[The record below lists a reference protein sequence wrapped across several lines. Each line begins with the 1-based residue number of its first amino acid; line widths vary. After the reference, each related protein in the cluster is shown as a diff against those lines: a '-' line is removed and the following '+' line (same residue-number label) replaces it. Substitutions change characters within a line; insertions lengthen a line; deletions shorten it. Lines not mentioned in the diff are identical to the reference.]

1 MADPFRT
8 NTTGRESGAIQFLA
22 EGPRI
27 PLELIQAREA
37 GEVVFLVG
45 AGASRRSGF
54 AGFKDLTRN
63 VYWQLT
69 GKDPAV
75 EGQVPGPE
83 HEAFQRAAY
92 DVALGQLEARLD
104 GPILLVRDQVARELD
119 ADKATGWDIHK
130 DLLRLS
136 RDPAGRPRVITT
148 NFDTLFERAW
158 LEVCGPAL
166 PLRSWANAALPQP
179 GVREFT
185 GIMHLH
191 GRLADRRFQP
201 AFEQTELV
209 LTDVDF
215 GDAYLRSGWAARFL
229 YDLVRRYHIVLVG
242 YGAEDP
248 PLKYLLSVIQ
258 ADRRRFADLKPI
270 YALEQVDGDLTT
282 ATATWLAK
290 GITPLLCQA
299 DPNWRRLY
307 DNLAEW
313 AAYVEDPERWAQTC
327 FNALGRKSYHEVE
340 EHRRGIMSLLLAN
353 STHCARFKAG
363 GGDFTWIRAIEDH
376 RPSETEGTAA
386 PLLVRPHP
394 YTRSFSIWLSTGLE
408 TPAAVTWAIARLTPP
423 RQSPAREM
431 EADDAFS
438 DPQPLGDHTTVYGFS
453 AEELAAL
460 NRQVDDQSASLTP
473 RLRDFWSLLTTA
485 AEESRNGNAD
495 HYAYTLINR
504 LREIAAAPDLAD
516 VPKIARFLRPQLHL
530 SPRRDWIDESDQ
542 APAPFDPLAKVI
554 LSHRWN
560 RFPEHRELV
569 AALPPSAG
577 WLQALLRALE
587 AEIDRLYRFDRQYH
601 QANDRDWLSRTLHR
615 VATDPRWPVRGEDRE
630 GDADP
635 DLYGAA
641 HAQLVRVLSGAWTR
655 LAEIDGPAAQRVASG
670 WSFREEL
677 LFVRLF
683 LHALVRDDL
692 WTGTEV
698 AQALSRVSDESFW
711 FELAEAKT
719 LAVTRW
725 QHLTDR
731 DRQVMEGRLLAG
743 PPLSHCYGQTA
754 DDQRTSQRYHAAR
767 ILDAIAQAGGHLSA
781 PALELIAQTRE
792 TMPPDAWE
800 GRSSSTVVRSTMVGD
815 GDAAVFDGLQGPALI
830 AALLRHRNERAI
842 GSSDAA
848 LALIKQDPHRVL
860 AALQAAEQPHLTGA
874 LWRQLL
880 WRLDEADW
888 LKAATAA
895 DRVAVLQAIAALP
908 QEVMID
914 AAQAATHTVQRLL
927 LSTPGD
933 DDRFL
938 ADHQAL
944 ALDVWRRLLE
954 AALVQPVEEIAFAS
968 NQGDRLMQ
976 AAVNSLPGDV
986 AFLALL
992 LADRCRK
999 APETY
1004 LTLRAAINGIEVN
1017 LLRLTGTRRMLAA
1030 ARLMQWLSAA
1040 TKTLPAATETMVVKP
1055 LLARETQVE
1064 NLVFI
1069 DLQALYGHPWSADL
1083 LRRFEPLLLQ
1093 EMVGQRLSSQGVAR
1107 LVGQKTWRV
1116 LSRLA
1121 KAQEFGPE
1129 GGQMRAVLQQTTD
1142 QARVTAADTIGRW
1155 IQGVPAGERSGF
1167 WQDAAK
1173 PFLQRIWPFE
1183 AALRTP
1189 EVSERLG
1196 RLPAAFEDKFTDAV
1210 DTLRPLLVPFTLW
1223 DVGSLFLFTPG
1234 STSPAGAA
1242 AWMERFAQDHW
1253 VAALELVGDVLG
1265 PSPSE
1270 VPYNLADWLAAL
1282 SVQAPQ
1288 SGQDHRFKRLLRLTQ
1303 R

>member
-8 NTTGRESGAIQFLA
+8 NTTGREAGAIQFLA

-45 AGASRRSGF
+45 AGASRGSGF
-54 AGFKDLTRN
+54 AGFKELTQS

-75 EGQVPGPE
+75 EGQVPDPE
-83 HEAFQRAAY
+83 HKAFQRAAY

-104 GPILLVRDQVARELD
+104 GPIPLVRDQVAQELD
-119 ADKATGWDIHK
+119 ADRATGWDIHK

-136 RDPAGRPRVITT
+136 CDPSGRPRVITT

-158 LEVCGPAL
+158 LEICGPTL
-166 PLRSWANAALPQP
+166 PMRSWANAALLQP
-179 GVREFT
+179 GAREFT
-185 GIMHLH
+185 GVMHLH
-191 GRLADRRFQP
+191 GRLRDGRFQP
-201 AFEQTELV
+201 ALEQTELV

-270 YALEQVDGDLTT
+270 YALEQESGDL
-282 ATATWLAK
+282 AKARATWLAK

-299 DPNWRRLY
+299 DPTWRRLY

-327 FNALGRKSYHEVE
+327 FNLVGQRSYHEVE

-353 STHCARFKAG
+353 STHCARFKES
-363 GGDFTWIRAIEDH
+363 GGDFTWIRAIEDN
-376 RPSETEGTAA
+376 RPTAAGGTAT
-386 PLLVRPHP
+386 LLTGRPHP
-394 YTRSFSIWLSTGLE
+394 YTRSFSTWLSAGLE
-408 TPAAVTWAIARLTPP
+408 TPAAVSWAIARLTPP

-431 EADDAFS
+431 ETDDALS
-438 DPQPLGDHTTVYGFS
+438 DPQPLGDHTTVFGFP
-453 AEELAAL
+453 AEELAAMA
-460 NRQVDDQSASLTP
+460 RQVDGQSVSLTP
-473 RLRDFWSLLTTA
+473 RLRDFWSLLITA

-495 HYAYTLINR
+495 QYAYTLINR

-516 VPKIARFLRPQLHL
+516 VPKVARFLRPKLHL
-530 SPRRDWIDESDQ
+530 SPRRDWIDEGKDE
-542 APAPFDPLAKVI
+542 PAAFDPLAQI
-554 LSHRWN
+554 FLSYRWN

-569 AALPPSAG
+569 AALPLSAG

-587 AEIDRLYRFDRQYH
+587 AEIDRLYRLDRQYH
-601 QANDRDWLSRTLHR
+601 QANDRDWLSLSIHS
-615 VATDPRWPVRGEDRE
+615 VATDPRWPARGEDRE

-641 HAQLVRVLSGAWTR
+641 HTQLVRVLSGAWAR

-719 LAVTRW
+719 LAVARW
-725 QHLTDR
+725 RHLTDR
-731 DRQVMEGRLLAG
+731 DRQVLEGRLLAG
-743 PPLSHCYGQTA
+743 PPLSHCYGETA
-754 DDQRTSQRYHAAR
+754 DNQRTSQRYHAAR

-781 PALELIAQTRE
+781 PALELIAQIRE
-792 TMPPDAWE
+792 TLPPDAWE
-800 GRSSSTVVRSTMVGD
+800 GRSSSTVVRSTMAGD
-815 GDAAVFDGLQGPALI
+815 GDAAVFDGLQGPALV
-830 AALLRHRNERAI
+830 AALLRHRDERAI
-842 GSSDAA
+842 GNSDAA
-848 LALIKQDPHRVL
+848 LALIKQDPNRVL
-860 AALQAAEQPHLTGA
+860 AALRAAEQPHLTGA

-880 WRLDEADW
+880 WRLDEAEW
-888 LKAATAA
+888 IKAATAA
-895 DRVAVLQAIAALP
+895 DRMAVLQAIATLP
-908 QEVMID
+908 QEAIID

-944 ALDVWRRLLE
+944 ALDVWTRLLE
-954 AALVQPVEEIAFAS
+954 AALVQPVEEIAFAA

-976 AAVNSLPGDV
+976 AAVNSLSGDV

-992 LADRCRK
+992 LADRCRR

-1004 LTLRAAINGIEVN
+1004 PTLHAAIDEIERN
-1017 LLRLTGTRRMLAA
+1017 LLRFTGTRRMLAG
-1030 ARLMQWLSAA
+1030 ARLMQWLDAA
-1040 TKTLPAATETMVVKP
+1040 TKALPAATEGLVMAP
-1055 LLARETQVE
+1055 LLAPETQGDNV
-1064 NLVFI
+1064 VFL
-1069 DLQALYGHPWSADL
+1069 DLQALYGHDWSADL

-1093 EMVGQRLSSQGVAR
+1093 EMVGQRLSSQGVAH
-1107 LVGQKTWRV
+1107 LVGQMTWRV
-1116 LSRLA
+1116 LNQLTNP
-1121 KAQEFGPE
+1121 QEFGPN
-1129 GGQMRAVLQQTTD
+1129 GNQMRAVLQQTTN

-1155 IQGVPAGERSGF
+1155 IQGVPAGERSGL

-1189 EVSERLG
+1189 EVSEHLA

-1234 STSPAGAA
+1234 PTSPAGTT
-1242 AWMERFAQDHW
+1242 AWMERFVQDHW
-1253 VAALELVGDVLG
+1253 VAALELVGAVLG
-1265 PSPSE
+1265 PSPNE
-1270 VPYNLADWLAAL
+1270 VPYNLADWLADLAA
-1282 SVQAPQ
+1282 QAPQ